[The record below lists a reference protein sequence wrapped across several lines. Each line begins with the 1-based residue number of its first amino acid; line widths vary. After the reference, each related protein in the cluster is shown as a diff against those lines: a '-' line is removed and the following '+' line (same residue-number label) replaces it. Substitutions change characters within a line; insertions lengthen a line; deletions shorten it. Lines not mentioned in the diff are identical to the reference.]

1 MSDTS
6 EQFGQQIV
14 TEAARLTNL
23 LDSHGIDLSNW
34 GQMGTKAVED
44 LATEVIK
51 GEATVYV
58 DPATNILVR
67 EIKVVECRVV
77 SYHQGKWYVLWEQYR
92 EQNGMQRVRDH
103 LKVEGVSLSEK
114 VIANEKLANAMRR
127 AVAEELGLDG
137 RRLPIANQP
146 VKEWVKERISNS
158 YPGLNTR
165 YQISDFGTV
174 YLPVDLFSSEGYVE
188 VQENGTQIH
197 FGWEAIIDK
206 KEIQRLEKGLL
217 INQTRRAE
225 QVAFSIAAIAPF
237 IGLAATLLTNE
248 SIVQLDYVSTKSLLK
263 GAMLLQASL
272 LLASGVLYTYLRK
285 KYIEKL
291 PKQHPA
297 KTKKEVDELLPQNM
311 YYVTYMAIATTALAN
326 IIKIM
331 NQ

>member
-1 MSDTS
+1 MSETS
-6 EQFGQQIV
+6 KQLGQQIG

-23 LDSHGIDLSNW
+23 LDSHGIDISNW
-34 GQMGTKAVED
+34 GQMGTKTVED
-44 LATEVIK
+44 LAREVVN

-58 DPATNILVR
+58 DPATNILIR
-67 EIKVVECRVV
+67 EIQAVQCQVV
-77 SYHQGKWYVLWEQYR
+77 SYHQGKWHVLWKQYR
-92 EQNGMQRVRDH
+92 EQNGTQRVRDH
-103 LKVEGVSLSEK
+103 LKAEGVSLSEK
-114 VIANEKLANAMRR
+114 VIAREKPSNAMQRTF
-127 AVAEELGLDG
+127 AEELGLDG
-137 RRLPIANQP
+137 RRLPIVKQP
-146 VKEWVKERISNS
+146 VKEWVRERMSNS

-174 YLPVDLFSSEGYVE
+174 YLPADLFSPNGYVE
-188 VQENGTQIH
+188 MQENGTQIH
-197 FGWEAIIDK
+197 FGWEAITDP

-217 INQTRRAE
+217 INQTVKAE
-225 QVAFSIAAIAPF
+225 KVAFSIAAIAPF

-248 SIVQLDYVSTKSLLK
+248 SIVQLDYASTKSLLK

-311 YYVTYMAIATTALAN
+311 YYVTYMAIATTAIAN
-326 IIKIM
+326 IIKIL